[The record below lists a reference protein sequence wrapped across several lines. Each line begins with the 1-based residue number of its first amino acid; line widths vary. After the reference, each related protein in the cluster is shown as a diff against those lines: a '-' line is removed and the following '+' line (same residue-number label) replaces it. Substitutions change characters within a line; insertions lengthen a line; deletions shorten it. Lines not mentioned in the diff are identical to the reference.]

1 MRELI
6 ACWQHTRMIVLIALC
21 AALYVAVLL
30 PFKIATIV
38 PGITEIRPAM
48 ALPIFFSIFFGPAA
62 AWGTAFGNVIGDV
75 LGGTIGPGSLFGF
88 FGNIL
93 YGMVPY
99 RMVNAYLGSRE
110 QLGTGKGWAVFVFSV
125 ILASALCAMIIALG
139 VDLIGFPFGFI
150 VHTIFL
156 NNVLVSLVL
165 ATLLIKALGKRIR
178 EMKLTYEQIL
188 QPQEI
193 SPYNKVGPIIVLV
206 LTLVIYAAMMV
217 PGFRETIPFLEDQK
231 NVSQIAACVIL
242 FLAAL
247 LLI

>member
-21 AALYVAVLL
+21 AALFVAVLL

-88 FGNIL
+88 LGNIL
-93 YGMVPY
+93 YGLIPY
-99 RMVNAYLGSRE
+99 RLVRSYLGSRQ
-110 QLGTGKGWAVFVFSV
+110 QLGTGKGWGVFIFAV
-125 ILASALCAMIIALG
+125 ILASMLCAMIIALG
-139 VDLIGFPFGFI
+139 VDLIGFPFDFI

-156 NNVLVSLVL
+156 NNILVSLIL
-165 ATLLIKALGKRIR
+165 APLLIKALGKRIAG
-178 EMKLTYEQIL
+178 MKLTYEQIL
-188 QPQEI
+188 QPQDI
-193 SPYNKVGPIIVLV
+193 SPAKKVGPFILLG
-206 LTLVIYAAMMV
+206 LTLIIYAAMMI
-217 PGFRETIPFLEDQK
+217 PGIRESFPFLTDQK
-231 NVSQIAACVIL
+231 NIFQIAACVVLFIVTLIL
-242 FLAAL
+242 V
-247 LLI
+247 